1 MIKYARWYK
10 PVIILDG
17 LVLLVAFTALISGG
31 ENGEIIG
38 SYGGL
43 IGVILFGIWFSHM
56 KSIQSKS
63 LYGNTKFNNQPY
75 QEKTSINC
83 IRCGNKDSELLE
95 GLCSKCQKENEDK
108 ERERNMKKSTKRS
121 TKSVNYYQLLNV
133 AENATQ
139 GEIKKRWRE
148 LALEFH
154 PDREPN
160 STIVE
165 DEFII
170 YRKAFEILSDPK
182 RRKEYDLKIK

>member
-108 ERERNMKKSTKRS
+108 ERERNMKKSTK
-121 TKSVNYYQLLNV
+121 SVNYYQLLNV

-139 GEIKKRWRE
+139 DEIKKRWRE